1 MRTGGR
7 TQQGTRDWDSVFWSP
22 VWPNTQMT
30 GAAEQTAPREGGN
43 NAFEPTL
50 WVETGVEELQTV
62 DHPDWILH
70 GVPGGSPDMSLE
82 RGVAAHGSAVFFDYY
97 ARRESE

>member
-1 MRTGGR
+1 
-7 TQQGTRDWDSVFWSP
+7 
-22 VWPNTQMT
+22 MT
-30 GAAEQTAPREGGN
+30 GAAEQTLCRGGGN
-43 NAFEPTL
+43 SAFEPTP

-70 GVPGGSPDMSLE
+70 GNLGGSPDMSLE